1 MKKSSRFLQDLATRV
16 AAGLSVRAA
25 AAEIGCSE
33 RQGYTIAATMEFREL
48 VSKLKTESIQR
59 AAAIL
64 ADAATRAASVLS
76 ELLNS
81 EDEKTKLAAAV
92 KILSTLAPLSEFVE
106 LRKRVDDLEKS
117 QPWKV
122 AR

>member
-1 MKKSSRFLQDLATRV
+1 MKKPSRFLQDLATRV
-16 AAGLSVRAA
+16 AGGLSVRAA

-33 RQGYTIAATMEFREL
+33 RQAYSIASMSEYREL
-48 VSKLKTESIQR
+48 VSQLRTEAITQ

-64 ADAATRAASVLS
+64 ANSATRAAAVLN
-76 ELLNS
+76 ELLAS
-81 EDEKTKLAAAV
+81 EDEKVRLAAAV
-92 KILSTLAPLSEFVE
+92 KILSVLAPLSEFIE
-106 LRKRVDDLEKS
+106 LRKRIDDLEKQ